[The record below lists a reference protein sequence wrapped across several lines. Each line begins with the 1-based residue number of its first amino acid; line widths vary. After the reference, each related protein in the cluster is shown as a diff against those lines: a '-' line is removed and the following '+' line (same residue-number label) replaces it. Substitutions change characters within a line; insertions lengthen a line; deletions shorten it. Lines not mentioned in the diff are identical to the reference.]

1 MSEVILL
8 SGGVESTTL
17 LHIQHTQSDLHPVFI
32 DYGQRAAMQEYQA
45 AKVQCMQ
52 LGLTLKKLDMA
63 QTGHDFREGQSQKLH
78 VPLPHRNL
86 IALSLGLSYAT
97 QINAER
103 VFLAL
108 NLEDTQAYPSA
119 SEAFIT
125 QFQALA
131 NVLGNVKI
139 ATPLCTHT
147 KAQIIQQGDRLGVDY
162 HTTYSCLL
170 GYPLHC
176 GHCPQC
182 KHRIAAFKAA
192 GVSERPA
199 FYRA

>member
-17 LHIQHTQSDLHPVFI
+17 LHMQYTQSDLHPVFI
-32 DYGQRAAMQEYQA
+32 DYGQRAATQEYHA
-45 AKVQCMQ
+45 ATTQCTQ

-63 QTGHDFREGQSQKLH
+63 QVGHDFREGQSQKLH

-119 SEAFIT
+119 SETFIT

-131 NVLGNVKI
+131 SLLGSIKI
-139 ATPLCTHT
+139 STPLRTLT
-147 KAQIIQQGDRLGVDY
+147 KAQIIQQGVTLGVDFQ
-162 HTTYSCLL
+162 TTYSCLL

-182 KHRIAAFKAA
+182 KHRIAAFKVA
-192 GVSERPA
+192 GMSENSG